1 MGVCRTVVAKTECG
15 KSANKKRQRHLL
27 HEHKR
32 RLCLYL
38 YGLYP
43 SKEKGAFELSLKD
56 AVAFMSANSTV
67 DFVVCQQEF
76 VGKIVFSKVQFLVVR
91 CLTRETW
98 YGTVGRF
105 YLYVVRMGY
114 RGCLIVR
121 LRRVAV
127 GTGFAHY
134 LDGMSRVLIM
144 GLWCVTVQTGC
155 SRRSLTAQ
163 SIHLR
168 EKSIAGPTE
177 RPKGFSL
184 FGSQGSDQ
192 RFSMK
197 MVFAPYPRSCQPV

>member
-76 VGKIVFSKVQFLVVR
+76 VGKIVFSKVQFL
-91 CLTRETW
+91 
-98 YGTVGRF
+98 
-105 YLYVVRMGY
+105 
-114 RGCLIVR
+114 
-121 LRRVAV
+121 
-127 GTGFAHY
+127 
-134 LDGMSRVLIM
+134 DS

-197 MVFAPYPRSCQPV
+197 MVFAPYPKSCQPV

>member
-1 MGVCRTVVAKTECG
+1 MNEGSRNEVVQTECR
-15 KSANKKRQRHLL
+15 KSANNKRQRHLL
-27 HEHKR
+27 CNTKDVFAFISMAA
-32 RLCLYL
+32 CQT
-38 YGLYP
+38 
-43 SKEKGAFELSLKD
+43 KEKGAFELSLKD

-76 VGKIVFSKVQFLVVR
+76 VGKIVFSKVQFL
-91 CLTRETW
+91 
-98 YGTVGRF
+98 
-105 YLYVVRMGY
+105 
-114 RGCLIVR
+114 
-121 LRRVAV
+121 
-127 GTGFAHY
+127 
-134 LDGMSRVLIM
+134 DS

-177 RPKGFSL
+177 RPKSFSF